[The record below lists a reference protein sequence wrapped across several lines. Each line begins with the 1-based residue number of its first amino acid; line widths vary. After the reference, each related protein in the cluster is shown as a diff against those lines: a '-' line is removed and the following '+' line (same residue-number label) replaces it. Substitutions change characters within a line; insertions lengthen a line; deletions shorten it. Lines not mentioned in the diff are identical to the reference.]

1 MAISNYGN
9 ATDLVMAED
18 KKADFEAGVQ
28 KIRGTILR
36 HGFSQEAVDMLSFT
50 ISQHTLVIT
59 PEQAHSG
66 AFHTQADGK
75 PFYAI
80 AVSAPGSIM
89 EGGLDGMPTQL
100 APRKQAQYLAF
111 EIGMNLMMPVKDV
124 LKQFYGETDDRC
136 AGGVSSGFADC
147 KFETTSRCE
156 PSKYMA
162 AMNDLV
168 EFRLNQVAPVVSAAP
183 KRRPGGMQP

>member
-9 ATDLVMAED
+9 ATDLVMADD
-18 KKADFEAGVQ
+18 KKADFEAGAE
-28 KIRGTILR
+28 KIRCTILR
-36 HGFSQEAVDMLSFT
+36 HGFSPEAVDMLSFT
-50 ISQHTLVIT
+50 IAQHTLVIT
-59 PEQAHSG
+59 PEQARSG
-66 AFHTQADGK
+66 AFHTQADGN

-80 AVSAPGSIM
+80 TVSAPGSIM
-89 EGGLDGMPTQL
+89 EGGLDGVPTQL

-124 LKQFYGETDDRC
+124 LMKFYGETDERC
-136 AGGVSSGFADC
+136 GGGVSSGFTNC

-168 EFRLNQVAPVVSAAP
+168 EFRLNQVAPVIATAP
-183 KRRPGGMQP
+183 KKRPGGMQP